1 MCFGTSDEHD
11 TNDEPAYVL
20 VQKIMKF
27 PNRLQTITAEGCRM
41 TGSLANGIQ
50 RPDRTAMTLTVQ
62 PFEFMP
68 LSCILDIWEA
78 RENIC
83 RTFVSR
89 RILQVVGIRN
99 VDDRTRNQLRIV
111 PTHGDHG
118 HIVHVLSSL
127 ERSPIWEAR
136 RRFGRR
142 ISVAR
147 LTRFQTGSA
156 SLDILLQKDTQSKTF
171 ESEVSNG
178 RLRLRFKNVQERGHQ
193 DVGGE
198 YTRIHVKAMG
208 TIPVD
213 HPTMVKRDS
222 VIGDLMPDL
231 KQKENL
237 RVEKTYT
244 FGQRHWAICQVQVPV
259 LSTRRVSTFIGI
271 SRQSLFELS
280 R

>member
-11 TNDEPAYVL
+11 TNEEPAYVL

-27 PNRLQTITAEGCRM
+27 PNRLPTITAEGCRM
-41 TGSLANGIQ
+41 TGSLSNGIQ
-50 RPDRTAMTLTVQ
+50 RPDRTAMTLTVR

-127 ERSPIWEAR
+127 VAREKPDLGGGTTIWTKN
-136 RRFGRR
+136 FGR
-142 ISVAR
+142 S
-147 LTRFQTGSA
+147 TH
-156 SLDILLQKDTQSKTF
+156 SLSDWVRVVRYFVTK
-171 ESEVSNG
+171 
-178 RLRLRFKNVQERGHQ
+178 GH
-193 DVGGE
+193 
-198 YTRIHVKAMG
+198 A
-208 TIPVD
+208 VD
-213 HPTMVKRDS
+213 N
-222 VIGDLMPDL
+222 I
-231 KQKENL
+231 
-237 RVEKTYT
+237 
-244 FGQRHWAICQVQVPV
+244 
-259 LSTRRVSTFIGI
+259 
-271 SRQSLFELS
+271 
-280 R
+280 